1 MFHHRFH
8 EIKKGHQPKKG
19 HNGIWNNTA
28 WSLVNSLNFLRL
40 VWNGTK
46 RLHKRSITKRMLI
59 QRYIAH
65 KNSLDLNEKSTLN
78 YEHDFGD
85 K

>member
-1 MFHHRFH
+1 
-8 EIKKGHQPKKG
+8 
-19 HNGIWNNTA
+19 
-28 WSLVNSLNFLRL
+28 
-40 VWNGTK
+40 
-46 RLHKRSITKRMLI
+46 MLI

-78 YEHDFGD
+78 YEHDYGE